1 MHSGPRSGE
10 KMNAQLNREL
20 PNPAM
25 AVQALVAEHGLVRVA
40 LALAAL
46 IARPRRHAKRA
57 WDADLPDRVR
67 RDIGLEP
74 LPRARNY
81 WEL

>member
-1 MHSGPRSGE
+1 
-10 KMNAQLNREL
+10 MNADVNR
-20 PNPAM
+20 NVATPAA

-46 IARPRRHAKRA
+46 VARPRLHLVQASE
-57 WDADLPDRVR
+57 ADLPDRVR

-74 LPRARNY
+74 VPRGRNW